1 MEKLYDNLCVRFR
14 TTVRHWYIHFLLTPY
29 PSNFFDLIT
38 RLVVKRYIQLEG
50 KGNLKSFD
58 K

>member
-1 MEKLYDNLCVRFR
+1 MIIYVLDFGLLYVTGTLS
-14 TTVRHWYIHFLLTPY
+14 HFLLTPY

-38 RLVVKRYIQLEG
+38 RLVIKRYIQPEG